1 MKLLI
6 SGFNA
11 RPIAKAATEA
21 GYDIGTVDYFGD
33 MDLLK
38 LSRNCFSVLRQKP
51 GQTLHRPLHRIP
63 AEYLYYL
70 SEIMSDEQDDFDG
83 ILLGSAFDRFPDLIK
98 KFDQLGPKL
107 FANKPEKFAL
117 MREREKMYGLAE
129 QAGFS
134 IPKSNFAP
142 SFEELIE
149 FAKNYSYPVVTRGDG
164 GGGGFGIRYWDNIE
178 DLKLHF
184 QENFE
189 EEDTGYWIQEHIK
202 GIDASSTVI
211 CSKNLVQIISVN
223 RQLIGDKNLG
233 SPGDFSYCGN
243 IVPLDNKQFTQNKEL
258 QTSLL
263 ESIRALFKK
272 IDLIGTNGIDFVIK
286 NNKVYFMEINPR
298 FQGSIECVQYATGYN
313 LVKLHIDAFN
323 NIIHD
328 IPEIPNYK
336 KSAIKGIL
344 FSNSEEN
351 FSVKKYPRNKWIVDR
366 THFDVILENN
376 DPFCSIVMPTNSSE
390 EGYKKM
396 RKIAEKTL
404 SINKN

>member
-1 MKLLI
+1 
-6 SGFNA
+6 
-11 RPIAKAATEA
+11 
-21 GYDIGTVDYFGD
+21 
-33 MDLLK
+33 
-38 LSRNCFSVLRQKP
+38 
-51 GQTLHRPLHRIP
+51 
-63 AEYLYYL
+63 
-70 SEIMSDEQDDFDG
+70 FDG